1 MLLTH
6 EGSGEHMEREL
17 ALEFV
22 RVTEAAALSSG
33 RLMGRG
39 DKEAADRA
47 AVESMR
53 RAFDTVYIDG
63 IVVIGEGEMDEA
75 PMLYIGE
82 KVGAGT
88 PPRVDVAVDPLEGT
102 NLVAKGLPNALSV
115 LAVAPRNCLLH
126 APDMYMDK
134 IAVGPKAVGC
144 INLDA
149 TVEENVRNV
158 AKALG
163 KQVED
168 IVAIILDRPRHDHI
182 IKSLRRL
189 GARARLISD
198 GDVSAAM
205 ATAVEEAGVDILFG
219 IGGAPEGVLAAA
231 ALKCMGGEIQGRL
244 VPEDDEERARIQ
256 EMGLSDPQQLLLMDD
271 LIRGEDVIFAATG
284 ITDGDFL
291 QGVRYLGTTATTH
304 SLVMRSVTGTIRFIK
319 ATHQLRLKPHYVAR
333 SCQGEGDR
341 P

>member
-1 MLLTH
+1 
-6 EGSGEHMEREL
+6 MEREL

-63 IVVIGEGEMDEA
+63 IVVIGEGEMDDA
-75 PMLYIGE
+75 PMLFIGE

-88 PPRVDVAVDPLEGT
+88 PPQVDVAVDPLEGT

-134 IAVGPKAVGC
+134 IAVGPKAAGC
-144 INLDA
+144 INLDDPI
-149 TVEENVRNV
+149 ESNVRNV
-158 AKALG
+158 ARALG
-163 KQVED
+163 KEVED
-168 IVAIILDRPRHDHI
+168 IVAIVLDRPRHEHI
-182 IKSLRRL
+182 IKELRRL

-205 ATAVEEAGVDILFG
+205 STAIEEAGVDILFG

-244 VPEDDEERARIQ
+244 VPEDEEEIARIK
-256 EMGLSDPQQLLLMDD
+256 EMGLEDPRQLLLMED
-271 LIRGEDVIFAATG
+271 LIRGDDVIFAATG

-291 QGVRYLGTTATTH
+291 QGVRYAGTTATTH
-304 SLVMRSVTGTIRFIK
+304 SLVMRSVTGTIRLIK

-333 SCQGEGDR
+333 SCQGESGGV
-341 P
+341 